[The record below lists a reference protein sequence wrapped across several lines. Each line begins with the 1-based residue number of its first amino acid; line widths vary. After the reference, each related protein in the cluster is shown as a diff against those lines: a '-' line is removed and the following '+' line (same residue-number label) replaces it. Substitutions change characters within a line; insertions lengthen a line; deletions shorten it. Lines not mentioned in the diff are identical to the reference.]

1 MTGGL
6 HPGREAR
13 QDTRE
18 AAREAAPESGERTRN
33 PEPTQEPSPSAP
45 RAGERAPIVHR
56 GLVYR
61 TVMGF
66 ASTVLRWWIGVRVEG
81 AEHIP
86 PGPAVLA
93 ANHRSSLDIPLIAHA
108 AARRAAGRRHVAF
121 VARDTLAQSKV
132 LGFIMRHAGV
142 ILIARGRPDRAALR
156 EVAAHLA
163 AGDLVG
169 IFPEGTRGAG
179 PDLQPFQSGALH
191 AARRAAVPVI
201 PCALAGTAE
210 AWPRN
215 RRFPK
220 RSRVAILFG
229 PAIDPAD
236 PDALAKVRTWMRGA
250 LAAMPEHP
258 PLPAEAAPAST
269 PAAPEADAGAGA
281 EAAPPARGDA

>member
-1 MTGGL
+1 VTGGL
-6 HPGREAR
+6 LPGREAR
-13 QDTRE
+13 EEETARGS
-18 AAREAAPESGERTRN
+18 AADPAPAGRSGEV
-33 PEPTQEPSPSAP
+33 
-45 RAGERAPIVHR
+45 APIVHR

-66 ASTVLRWWIGVRVEG
+66 ASTLLHLWVGVRVEG

-86 PGPAVLA
+86 SGPAVLA

-121 VARDTLAQSKV
+121 VARDTLAHSKV

-142 ILIARGRPDRAALR
+142 ILITRGRPDRAALR

-169 IFPEGTRGAG
+169 IFPEGTRGSG
-179 PDLQPFQSGALH
+179 PDLLPFQSGALH

-215 RRFPK
+215 RRFPR
-220 RSRVAILFG
+220 RSKVAILFG

-258 PLPAEAAPAST
+258 PLPPEPAPVDPAE
-269 PAAPEADAGAGA
+269 
-281 EAAPPARGDA
+281 APPASRGDA